1 MQILKI
7 LVIGSKGF
15 IGSHVFRHF
24 NNTELI
30 AFGADIAV
38 DYGSDNYILIDA
50 INSNYDEIFRQHQF
64 DLCVNCSGAASV
76 PASIDNPSRD
86 FSLNAFNVFKI
97 LDAVRKNSPDC
108 KVINLSSA
116 AVYGNPV
123 NLPVKETDPLSPMS
137 PYGFHKRASEQ
148 ICEEFH
154 RFFGLQ
160 VASLRIF
167 SAYGEGLK
175 KQLFWDLH
183 KKAQASERVDL
194 FGSGKESRDFIY
206 IGDLVRL
213 IEIVAVKSSFNAEVI
228 NAANGIEITIK
239 EAASTFIKHWKPEVE
254 INFTGKER
262 KGDPSRWVAD
272 ISKAKAM
279 GYEPQFTLKKGLKN
293 YCQWLRAEA
302 ER

>member
-1 MQILKI
+1 
-7 LVIGSKGF
+7 
-15 IGSHVFRHF
+15 
-24 NNTELI
+24 
-30 AFGADIAV
+30 
-38 DYGSDNYILIDA
+38 LIDA
-50 INSNYDEIFRQHQF
+50 VNSNYDEVFRQHQF

-76 PASIDNPSRD
+76 PASIENPSRD

-137 PYGFHKRASEQ
+137 PYGYHKLASEQ

-183 KKAQASERVDL
+183 KKAQASKQVDL
-194 FGSGKESRDFIY
+194 FGSGNESRDFIY

-213 IEIVAVKSSFNAEVI
+213 IEIVATKSNFKAEVI
-228 NAANGIEITIK
+228 NVANGIETSIK
-239 EAASTFIKHWKPEVE
+239 EAASTFIKHWKPGAA

-279 GYEPQFTLKKGLKN
+279 GYEPQFTLEEGLKN
-293 YCQWLRAEA
+293 YCQWLRTEA
-302 ER
+302 GR

>member
-1 MQILKI
+1 MKV

-15 IGSHVFRHF
+15 IGAHVLRHF
-24 NNTELI
+24 EVHNHVVY
-30 AFGADIAV
+30 GADVSV
-38 DYGSDNYILIDA
+38 DYSSDNYILIDA
-50 INSNYDEIFRQHQF
+50 VNSNFNEVFQQHQF

-76 PASIDNPSRD
+76 PDSIENPARD
-86 FSLNAFNVFKI
+86 YHLNTSNVFKI
-97 LDAVRKNSPDC
+97 LDAVRKNAPDC

-116 AVYGNPV
+116 AVYGNPAH
-123 NLPVKETDPLSPMS
+123 LPVKETDPLNPMS
-137 PYGFHKRASEQ
+137 PYGFHKRASED

-154 RFFGLQ
+154 RFFGLK

-183 KKAQASERVDL
+183 KKAETANTVDL

-213 IEIVAVKSSFNAEVI
+213 IEIVAAKSNFQAEVI
-228 NAANGIEITIK
+228 NAANGIETSIS
-239 EAASTFIKHWKPEVE
+239 EAAATFLKHWKPEAD

-262 KGDPSRWVAD
+262 KGDPNRWVAD

-279 GYEPQFTLKKGLKN
+279 GYEPQFTLEAGLKN
-293 YCQWLRAEA
+293 YCQWLRTEKGK
-302 ER
+302 

>member
-1 MQILKI
+1 MKV

-15 IGSHVFRHF
+15 IGTHAAQYFQARSHEV
-24 NNTELI
+24 
-30 AFGADIAV
+30 FGADVMV
-38 DYGSDNYILIDA
+38 DYGAENYLIIDA
-50 INSNYDEIFRQHQF
+50 SNANFNELFEQQQF

-76 PASIDNPSRD
+76 PDSIENPARD
-86 FSLNAFNVFKI
+86 YHLNTSNVFKI
-97 LDAVRKNSPDC
+97 LDAVRKNAPDC
-108 KVINLSSA
+108 KMINLSSA

-123 NLPVKETDPLSPMS
+123 HLPVKETDPLNPMS
-137 PYGFHKRASEQ
+137 PYGFHKRASED

-183 KKAQASERVDL
+183 KKAEAANTVDL

-213 IEIVAVKSSFNAEVI
+213 IEIVAKKSTFKAEVI
-228 NAANGIEITIK
+228 NAANGIETSIS
-239 EAASTFIKHWKPEVE
+239 EAAATFLKHWKPEAD

-262 KGDPSRWVAD
+262 KGDPNRWVAD

-279 GYEPQFTLKKGLKN
+279 GYEPQFTLEAGLKN
-293 YCQWLRAEA
+293 YCQWLRTEKGK
-302 ER
+302 